1 MIQEVAHKPQT
12 PPCPVCDG
20 PMLAHINSGMVIGW
34 ECLVCKKA
42 IAIERAAYKVR

>member
-12 PPCPVCDG
+12 PPCPTCDM
-20 PMLAHINSGMVIGW
+20 PMLAHINSGVVIGW
-34 ECLVCKKA
+34 ECLFCQKA